1 MHARSTPVPV
11 LRRCLLALT
20 LAGAWASAPVA
31 AQEITPPAD
40 IAAAALYAL
49 GLQDTASEARVDPAL
64 RLAACSTALAAASTG
79 PRTVQVACNDT
90 PGWRL
95 YVPVRVSRQ
104 AAVAVLT
111 RPVAAGEAITAGDVA
126 IRQRGIGSTDPDMLV
141 DPAQVV
147 GQTATRALAPGS
159 ALADADLAQGRLLQR
174 GDPVV
179 LVSRSGGIEVRM
191 QGRALGRAAP
201 GGTVA
206 VENTGSRRIVRGRLV
221 GDGVVEVVR

>member
-1 MHARSTPVPV
+1 MHAPAIRSIVVPAAMFA
-11 LRRCLLALT
+11 LLAL
-20 LAGAWASAPVA
+20 LAGRPLI
-31 AQEITPPAD
+31 AQEITPTAD
-40 IAAAALYAL
+40 IAAAALAAL

-64 RLAACSTALAAASTG
+64 RLAACSVPLAASATG
-79 PRTVQVACNDT
+79 PRTARVACNDT
-90 PGWRL
+90 PGWRI

-111 RPVAAGEAITAGDVA
+111 RPVAAGEAISADDVA
-126 IRQRGIGSTDPDMLV
+126 VRRRGIGATDPLTLV
-141 DPAQVV
+141 DPEQVV
-147 GQTATRALAPGS
+147 GQTATRALAPGA
-159 ALADADLAQGRLLQR
+159 ALADEDLARGRLLQR

-201 GGTVA
+201 GETVA

-221 GDGVVEVVR
+221 GDGLVEVMR